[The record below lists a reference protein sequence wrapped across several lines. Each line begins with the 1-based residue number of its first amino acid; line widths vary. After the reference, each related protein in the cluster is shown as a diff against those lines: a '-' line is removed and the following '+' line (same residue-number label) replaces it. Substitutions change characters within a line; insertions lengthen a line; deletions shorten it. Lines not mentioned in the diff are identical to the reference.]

1 MTDDQLTIDFA
12 PKPSL
17 SRADFVLGS
26 CNALAA
32 DWIDRWPDWPGRI
45 RGLVI
50 HGPADCGKSHLG
62 AIWVEASKA
71 LLLSRIDAATIADI
85 GADSNLL
92 LDHPRPGADWPED
105 VLFHLLNRLA
115 GGEGSVLVLSR
126 QPMINLGW
134 QLADLSSRL
143 GGLVA
148 AEITTPDD
156 DVLIAVMQ
164 KHADDLG
171 LALDGEIARYILQRI
186 ERSFTAARH
195 AVSQINAVAM
205 RRKKKVS
212 LALVRDILD
221 QIQPR
226 LF

>member
-1 MTDDQLTIDFA
+1 M
-12 PKPSL
+12 
-17 SRADFVLGS
+17 
-26 CNALAA
+26 
-32 DWIDRWPDWPGRI
+32 
-45 RGLVI
+45 
-50 HGPADCGKSHLG
+50 
-62 AIWVEASKA
+62 
-71 LLLSRIDAATIADI
+71 
-85 GADSNLL
+85 
-92 LDHPRPGADWPED
+92 
-105 VLFHLLNRLA
+105 
-115 GGEGSVLVLSR
+115 LVLSR